1 MPDFSPV
8 FGEGDPTG
16 IRMFPMATSKK
27 PGELHV
33 GEQIEFQSGDRNGTP
48 VLLDSA
54 DFTTHGVIVG
64 MTGSG
69 KTGLGIVLLEE
80 ALLAGVPVLAIDPK
94 GDLGNLALTF
104 PNLDAASFEPW
115 MDEGDARVKNTT
127 TAELASATAERW
139 RSGLAGWDLD
149 GSDIQTLAAA
159 ANPVIFTP
167 GAASGVPLDVLGR
180 LDPPATDD
188 PAARQDEVDS
198 TVSGLLGLIGVESDP
213 LSGRE
218 HILLAN
224 LIARSWDAGTPL
236 DMPSLLG
243 QLMDPPIRKLGV
255 LDLDTFFPARD
266 RQALVMKLNGL
277 LASPSFAAWATGA
290 PMDPQSM
297 LWDDA
302 GNARAAVVS
311 LRHLDEN
318 ERQFAITVLL
328 SRMISWMRAQSGT
341 GQLRCLIYIDE
352 VMGLAPPNGN
362 PSTKKP
368 ILTLLKQARAFGV
381 GLVLSTQNP
390 VDLDYKAISNA
401 GTWMIGRLQTEQDK
415 NRLVDGL
422 RSADG
427 SIDMGEIE
435 NRISQLGKRQFILR
449 TTRSPALPLFT
460 TRWAM
465 SYLAGPMSRSQITEL
480 MADKNLELRS
490 AAGISA
496 MSSSALDSAA
506 TAEHPADPIGDDES
520 TLAPSIPDGT
530 IVRYVPSNAPWLEA
544 VGGVPG
550 GNRFAP
556 VLAARVS
563 LLFDDTKAKLRHTE
577 EWEAIVP
584 TGIDGFDVD
593 ALTEVDFDDRD
604 FAIDPPPGIRYVVPE
619 FNITKTSL
627 TQAQRAM
634 KNVLYSD
641 ESLTL
646 LQNTA
651 LKIYSRPN
659 ESREAFELR
668 CRVVADEGNDE
679 DAAKLR
685 AKLEKQLGRLQDQ
698 IAKAEDRVR
707 QAEIDAEGR
716 KQQQMIN
723 LGTSILGGLLGGR
736 RRSRSLGAAARRMGS
751 GRRQTAAS
759 QSRVE
764 TAMNRLDEKYS
775 DLEELE
781 VKLADSILDL
791 EDEWN
796 DRASAITELDVSLEK
811 TDIAIEDLIV
821 AWLPVG

>member
-1 MPDFSPV
+1 
-8 FGEGDPTG
+8 
-16 IRMFPMATSKK
+16 MATSKK

-33 GEQIEFQSGDRNGTP
+33 GEQIHADSGDRDGTP
-48 VLLDSA
+48 ILLDSA

-80 ALLAGVPVLAIDPK
+80 ALLSGVPVLAIDPK

-104 PNLDAASFEPW
+104 PDLDATSFEPW

-127 TAELASATAERW
+127 TAELAQATAELW
-139 RSGLAGWDLD
+139 KKGLAGWGLD
-149 GSDIQTLAAA
+149 GSNIKSLAQAA
-159 ANPVIFTP
+159 DPVIYTP

-236 DMPSLLG
+236 DMPTLLG

-255 LDLDTFFPARD
+255 LDLDTFFPAKD
-266 RQALVMKLNGL
+266 RQALVMRLNGL

-297 LWDDA
+297 LWDDQ

-318 ERQFAITVLL
+318 ERHFAITVLL
-328 SRMISWMRAQSGT
+328 SRVISWMRSQSGT
-341 GQLRCLIYIDE
+341 SQLRCLIYIDE
-352 VMGLAPPNGN
+352 VMGLAPPVGN

-415 NRLVDGL
+415 NRLIDGL

-427 SIDMGEIE
+427 SIDIGEVE
-435 NRISQLGKRQFILR
+435 DRISQLGKRQFMLR
-449 TTRSPALPLFT
+449 TTRSSALPLFT

-465 SYLAGPMSRSQITEL
+465 SYLAGPMSRSQVTEL
-480 MADKNLELRS
+480 MADKNAELAQGAPS
-490 AAGISA
+490 TDSKVTTPAPAGGP
-496 MSSSALDSAA
+496 
-506 TAEHPADPIGDDES
+506 PAVDPIADDES
-520 TLAPSIPDGT
+520 TVAPNVPSGT
-530 IVRYVPSNAPWLEA
+530 AVRYVAANAPWLEA

-550 GNRFAP
+550 SNRYAP

-563 LLFDDTKAKLRHTE
+563 LLFDDTRAKLRHTE

-584 TGIDGFDVD
+584 TDIDGFDAD
-593 ALTEVDFDDRD
+593 ALLEVDFDDRD
-604 FAIDPPPGIRYVVPE
+604 FSPDPPEGIRYVVPE
-619 FNITKTSL
+619 FNFTKTAL
-627 TQAQRAM
+627 TAAQRTI
-634 KNVLYSD
+634 KNALYND
-641 ESLTL
+641 ESLAL
-646 LQNTA
+646 FQNTE
-651 LKIYSRPN
+651 LKLFSRPN
-659 ESREAFELR
+659 ETRDAFELR
-668 CRVVADEGNDE
+668 CRLVADDGND
-679 DAAKLR
+679 AAAGKLR
-685 AKLEKQLGRLQDQ
+685 DKLESQLGRIHDQ

-716 KQQQMIN
+716 KHEQIID

-736 RRSRSLGAAARRMGS
+736 RRSRSLGSAARRMGS
-751 GRRQTAAS
+751 GRRRAATS
-759 QSRVE
+759 QNRVE

-775 DLEELE
+775 DLQELE
-781 VKLADSILDL
+781 AKLAESILDL

-796 DRASAITELDVSLEK
+796 EKAEAITELDVSLEK
-811 TDIAIEDLIV
+811 ADITIDDLIV
-821 AWLPVG
+821 AWIPVG

>member
-1 MPDFSPV
+1 
-8 FGEGDPTG
+8 
-16 IRMFPMATSKK
+16 MATSKK
-27 PGELHV
+27 AGELHV
-33 GEQIEFQSGDRNGTP
+33 GEQIDPESGDRDGTA

-80 ALLAGVPVLAIDPK
+80 ALLSGVPVLAIDPK

-104 PNLDAASFEPW
+104 PDLDAASFEPW

-127 TAELASATAERW
+127 TAELAASTADLW
-139 RSGLAGWDLD
+139 RNGLASWGLD
-149 GSDIQTLAAA
+149 GSHVEDLAGA
-159 ANPVIFTP
+159 ANPIIYTP
-167 GAASGVPLDVLGR
+167 GANSGVPLDVLGR

-188 PAARQDEVDS
+188 PGARQDEVDS
-198 TVSGLLGLIGVESDP
+198 TVSGLLGLIGIESDP

-224 LIARSWDAGTPL
+224 LISRAWDEGTSL
-236 DMPSLLG
+236 DMPTLLS

-255 LDLDTFFPARD
+255 LDLDTFFPAKD

-290 PMDPQSM
+290 PLDPETM
-297 LWDDA
+297 LWDED

-311 LRHLDEN
+311 LRHLDES
-318 ERQFAITVLL
+318 ERHFAITVLL
-328 SRMISWMRAQSGT
+328 SRVISWMRTQSGT
-341 GQLRCLIYIDE
+341 GQLRLLIYIDE
-352 VMGLAPPNGN
+352 VMGLAPPVGN

-422 RSADG
+422 RAADG
-427 SIDMGEIE
+427 SIDIGEVE
-435 NRISQLGKRQFILR
+435 RRISGLGKRQFVLR
-449 TTRSPALPLFT
+449 TTRESSLPLFT

-465 SYLAGPMSRSQITEL
+465 SYLAGPLSRSQITGL
-480 MADKNLELRS
+480 MSDRNAERS
-490 AAGISA
+490 AEARATESE
-496 MSSSALDSAA
+496 SAA
-506 TAEHPADPIGDDES
+506 AEPPPTAEDES
-520 TLAPSIPDGT
+520 TLAPKIPDGT
-530 IVRYVPSNAPWLEA
+530 PVRYVPSNAPWLES

-550 GNRFAP
+550 SARYAP

-577 EWEAIVP
+577 EWEAIIP
-584 TGIDGFDVD
+584 AGIDGFDVD

-604 FAIDPPPGIRYVVPE
+604 FLTDVPDALRYVVPE
-619 FNITKTSL
+619 FSITKKAL
-627 TQAQRAM
+627 TAAQREL
-634 KNVLYSD
+634 KNALYVG
-641 ESLTL
+641 ESIRLF
-646 LQNTA
+646 QNPE
-651 LKIYSRPN
+651 LKMYSRPN
-659 ESREAFELR
+659 ESRDEFELR
-668 CRVVADEGNDE
+668 CRLAADEGNDE
-679 DAAKLR
+679 AAGKLR
-685 AKLEKQLGRLQDQ
+685 DKLQSQLGRIQDQ

-716 KQQQMIN
+716 KSQQLIN

-736 RRSRSLGAAARRMGS
+736 SRARSLGTAARRMGS
-751 GRRQTAAS
+751 GRRQAAS
-759 QSRVE
+759 SRNRVE
-764 TAMNRLDEKYS
+764 TAMNRLEEKYD

-781 VKLADSILDL
+781 AKLADSILDL

-796 DRASAITELDVSLEK
+796 EKAEAISELDVSLEK
-811 TDIAIEDLIV
+811 NDITIDDLIV
-821 AWLPVG
+821 AWIPVP

>member
-1 MPDFSPV
+1 
-8 FGEGDPTG
+8 
-16 IRMFPMATSKK
+16 MATSKK
-27 PGELHV
+27 AGELHV
-33 GEQIEFQSGDRNGTP
+33 GEQVEPESGDRNGVP

-80 ALLAGVPVLAIDPK
+80 ALLSGVPVLAIDPK

-115 MDEGDARVKNTT
+115 MDEGDARVKDTT
-127 TAELASATAERW
+127 TAELASSTADLW
-139 RSGLAGWDLD
+139 KNGLAGWGLD
-149 GSDIQTLAAA
+149 GGSIANLKEAAD
-159 ANPVIFTP
+159 PVIYTP
-167 GAASGVPLDVLGR
+167 GASSGVPLDVLGR

-236 DMPSLLG
+236 DMPTLLG
-243 QLMDPPIRKLGV
+243 QLLDPPIRKLGV
-255 LDLDTFFPARD
+255 LDLDTFFPAKD

-297 LWDDA
+297 LWDAD
-302 GNARAAVVS
+302 GKPRAAVVS

-328 SRMISWMRAQSGT
+328 SRVISWMRSQSGT

-352 VMGLAPPNGN
+352 VMGLAPPTGN

-422 RSADG
+422 RAADG
-427 SIDMGEIE
+427 SIDMAQLE
-435 NRISQLGKRQFILR
+435 RQISGLGKRQFILR
-449 TTRSPALPLFT
+449 TTRNSELPLFT

-465 SYLAGPMSRSQITEL
+465 SYLAGPMSRQQVTEL
-480 MADKNLELRS
+480 MASKNAELS
-490 AAGISA
+490 AA
-496 MSSSALDSAA
+496 SSLAAAAPTPTDDGNTVGSGAPALA
-506 TAEHPADPIGDDES
+506 DDES
-520 TLAPSIPDGT
+520 TVAPKVPEGT
-530 IVRYVPSNAPWLEA
+530 RVRYVPAAAPWIET
-544 VGGVPG
+544 VGGKPG
-550 GNRFAP
+550 SQRYAP
-556 VLAARVS
+556 VIAARVS
-563 LLFDDTKAKLRHTE
+563 LLFDDTKSKLRHTE

-584 TGIDGFDVD
+584 AGVDGFDVD
-593 ALTEVDFDDRD
+593 SLTEVDFDDRD
-604 FAIDPPPGIRYVVPE
+604 FVTEVPDQIKYVVPE
-619 FNITKTSL
+619 FNLTKTALKSVE
-627 TQAQRAM
+627 TGIKKA
-634 KNVLYSD
+634 LYAE
-641 ESLTL
+641 ESITL
-646 LQNTA
+646 LQNTE
-651 LKIYSRPN
+651 LKLYGRPN
-659 ESREAFELR
+659 ETRDAFELR
-668 CRVVADEGNDE
+668 CRAVADEGNDE
-679 DAAKLR
+679 AANKLR
-685 AKLEKQLGRLQDQ
+685 DKLTTQLGRIQDQ

-707 QAEIDAEGR
+707 QAESDAEGR
-716 KQQQMIN
+716 KHQQLIN
-723 LGTSILGGLLGGR
+723 VGTSILGGLLGGR
-736 RRSRSLGAAARRMGS
+736 SRGRSLGTAARRMGS
-751 GRRQTAAS
+751 GRRQAAS
-759 QSRVE
+759 AQNRVE
-764 TAMNRLDEKYS
+764 TAMNRLDEKYN

-781 VKLADSILDL
+781 AKLADSLMDL
-791 EDEWN
+791 EDEWTEK
-796 DRASAITELDVSLEK
+796 AEAITELEVALEK
-811 TDIAIEDLIV
+811 SDISIEDLIV
-821 AWLPVG
+821 AWMPVG

>member
-1 MPDFSPV
+1 
-8 FGEGDPTG
+8 
-16 IRMFPMATSKK
+16 MFTMATTKK
-27 PGELHV
+27 SGELHV
-33 GEQIEFQSGDRNGTP
+33 GEQIDATSGHRDGTP
-48 VLLDSA
+48 ILLDSA

-104 PNLDAASFEPW
+104 PDLDAASFEPW

-127 TAELASATAERW
+127 TAELAGSTAELW
-139 RSGLAGWDLD
+139 KNGLAGWGLD
-149 GSDIQTLAAA
+149 GSSIRSLAKAA
-159 ANPVIFTP
+159 DPVIYTP
-167 GAASGVPLDVLGR
+167 GASSGVPLDVLGR
-180 LDPPATDD
+180 LDPPVTDD

-224 LIARSWDAGTPL
+224 LIARAWDAGAPL
-236 DMPSLLG
+236 DMPTLLA

-255 LDLDTFFPARD
+255 LDLDTFFPAKD

-297 LWDDA
+297 LWDDE

-318 ERQFAITVLL
+318 ERHFAITVLL
-328 SRMISWMRAQSGT
+328 SRVISWMRSQSGT

-362 PSTKKP
+362 PSPKKP

-427 SIDMGEIE
+427 SIDIGEID

-449 TTRSPALPLFT
+449 TTRSSDLPLFT

-465 SYLAGPMSRSQITEL
+465 SYLAGPMSRSQITQL
-480 MADKNLELRS
+480 MAEKNIELARE
-490 AAGISA
+490 
-496 MSSSALDSAA
+496 
-506 TAEHPADPIGDDES
+506 TAPVGRGGSPDEQTEPDLVDDLAEDES
-520 TLAPSIPDGT
+520 TLAPSVPDGT
-530 IVRYVPSNAPWLEA
+530 PVRYVPSNAPWLEA
-544 VGGVPG
+544 VGGVRG
-550 GNRFAP
+550 GTRFAP

-584 TGIDGFDVD
+584 AGREGFDAD
-593 ALTEVDFDDRD
+593 ALVEVDFDDRD
-604 FAIDPPPGIRYVVPE
+604 FTAEPPEAIRYVVPE

-627 TQAQRAM
+627 MAAHRAV
-634 KNVLYSD
+634 KNALYTD
-641 ESLTL
+641 QTLTL
-646 LQNTA
+646 LQNKE
-651 LKIYSRPN
+651 LKLFSRPN
-659 ESREAFELR
+659 ETREAFELR
-668 CRVVADEGNDE
+668 CRAAAEEGND
-679 DAAKLR
+679 AAAGKLR
-685 AKLEKQLGRLQDQ
+685 DKLETQLDRIRDQ
-698 IAKAEDRVR
+698 ISKAEDRVR

-716 KQQQMIN
+716 KHEQIIN

-736 RRSRSLGAAARRMGS
+736 SRSRSLGAAARRMGS
-751 GRRQTAAS
+751 GRRRAAAS
-759 QSRVE
+759 ENRVQ
-764 TAMNRLDEKYS
+764 TAMNRLDEKY
-775 DLEELE
+775 DTLEELE
-781 VKLADSILDL
+781 AKLAESILDL

-796 DRASAITELDVSLEK
+796 DRAEAITELDVSLEK
-811 TDIAIEDLIV
+811 ADITIDDLIV